1 MCVRVHIRSTEA
13 DPESFDPHT
22 PVRPLLAARGT
33 RIVMP
38 TAQRHQVRLLEPQ
51 VRPLSQLGD
60 MMHVGCRN
68 SPVVFLKAIH
78 TERMPS
84 QVCIT
89 ELSPMPII
97 PAFTRRIAPILALF

>member
-1 MCVRVHIRSTEA
+1 
-13 DPESFDPHT
+13 
-22 PVRPLLAARGT
+22 
-33 RIVMP
+33 
-38 TAQRHQVRLLEPQ
+38 
-51 VRPLSQLGD
+51 